1 MVVLEPKVIEIL
13 NARLADTV
21 DLKTQVK
28 HAHWNVKGIHF
39 FQLHELFDSVASHLE
54 DQSDLI
60 AERVTQL
67 GGVAN
72 GTARQAASD
81 STIKE
86 YDFNAVK
93 GEDHV
98 RALVERLGTLAN
110 AARKAIDDTG
120 KLATRRPRMCSPRS
134 PARQTKTCGSWKL
147 ICRLKAQQ
155 SVIAAR
161 AWPSLFLFPT
171 MRCSRKRDFDLPC

>member
-1 MVVLEPKVIEIL
+1 MPTATTEVQFSSSINLSESTKSKVIEIL
-13 NARLADTV
+13 NARLADAV

-39 FQLHELFDSVASHLE
+39 FQLHELFDSIAAHLE

-72 GTARQAASD
+72 GTARQATAA

-93 GEDHV
+93 GEEHV
-98 RALVERLGTLAN
+98 KALVQRLGTLAN
-110 AARKAIDDTG
+110 ATRASIDETG
-120 KLATRRPRMCSPRS
+120 KLGDQATADVFTEITR
-134 PARQTKTCGSWKL
+134 
-147 ICRLKAQQ
+147 
-155 SVIAAR
+155 AADKDL
-161 AWPSLFLFPT
+161 WFLEAH
-171 MRCSRKRDFDLPC
+171 LQA

>member
-1 MVVLEPKVIEIL
+1 MATATTEVRFSSSIKLSEDTKSKVIEIL

-28 HAHWNVKGIHF
+28 HAHWNVKGIQF

-72 GTARQAASD
+72 GTARQAAAD

-86 YDFNAVK
+86 YNFNAVK

-120 KLATRRPRMCSPRS
+120 KLGDQATADVFTEITR
-134 PARQTKTCGSWKL
+134 
-147 ICRLKAQQ
+147 
-155 SVIAAR
+155 AADKDL
-161 AWPSLFLFPT
+161 WFLEAH
-171 MRCSRKRDFDLPC
+171 LQA

>member
-1 MVVLEPKVIEIL
+1 MPTATTEVRFSSSVQLSEDTKSKVIEIL

-28 HAHWNVKGIHF
+28 HAHWNVKGIQF

-72 GTARQAASD
+72 GTARQAAAD
-81 STIKE
+81 SSIKE

-98 RALVERLGTLAN
+98 RALVQRLATLAN
-110 AARKAIDDTG
+110 AARKAIDDSG
-120 KLATRRPRMCSPRS
+120 KLGDQATADVFTEITR
-134 PARQTKTCGSWKL
+134 
-147 ICRLKAQQ
+147 
-155 SVIAAR
+155 AADKDL
-161 AWPSLFLFPT
+161 WFLEAH
-171 MRCSRKRDFDLPC
+171 LQA

>member
-1 MVVLEPKVIEIL
+1 MATATTEVRFSSSVKLSEDTKSKVIEIL

-39 FQLHELFDSVASHLE
+39 FQLHELFDSIAAHLE

-67 GGVAN
+67 GGVAS
-72 GTARQAASD
+72 GTARQAAAD
-81 STIKE
+81 STINE

-98 RALVERLGTLAN
+98 RALVQRLGTLAN

-120 KLATRRPRMCSPRS
+120 KLGDQATADVFTEITR
-134 PARQTKTCGSWKL
+134 
-147 ICRLKAQQ
+147 
-155 SVIAAR
+155 AADKDL
-161 AWPSLFLFPT
+161 WFLEAH
-171 MRCSRKRDFDLPC
+171 LQA

>member
-1 MVVLEPKVIEIL
+1 MPTATTEVRFSSSVKLSEDTKSKVIEIL

-39 FQLHELFDSVASHLE
+39 FQLHELFDSIAAHLE

-67 GGVAN
+67 GGIAN
-72 GTARQAASD
+72 GTARQAAAD

-98 RALVERLGTLAN
+98 RALVQRLGTLAN

-120 KLATRRPRMCSPRS
+120 KLGDQATADVFTEITR
-134 PARQTKTCGSWKL
+134 
-147 ICRLKAQQ
+147 
-155 SVIAAR
+155 AADKDL
-161 AWPSLFLFPT
+161 WFLEAH
-171 MRCSRKRDFDLPC
+171 LQG

>member
-1 MVVLEPKVIEIL
+1 MPTATTEVHFSSSIKLSEDIKSKVIEIL

-72 GTARQAASD
+72 GTVRQSAANS
-81 STIKE
+81 SIKE
-86 YDFNAVK
+86 YNFNAVK
-93 GEDHV
+93 GEEHV

-120 KLATRRPRMCSPRS
+120 KLGDQATADLFTEVTR
-134 PARQTKTCGSWKL
+134 
-147 ICRLKAQQ
+147 
-155 SVIAAR
+155 AADKDL
-161 AWPSLFLFPT
+161 WFLEAH
-171 MRCSRKRDFDLPC
+171 LQG

>member
-1 MVVLEPKVIEIL
+1 MATTTTEVRYSSSIKLSEDTKSKVIEIL

-28 HAHWNVKGIHF
+28 HAHWNVKGIQF
-39 FQLHELFDSVASHLE
+39 FQLHELFDSIASHLE

-72 GTARQAASD
+72 GTARQAAAD

-86 YDFNAVK
+86 YDYNAVK

-98 RALVERLGTLAN
+98 RALVQRLGTLAN
-110 AARKAIDDTG
+110 SARKAIDETDALG
-120 KLATRRPRMCSPRS
+120 DKATADLFTEVTRG
-134 PARQTKTCGSWKL
+134 ADKDLWFL
-147 ICRLKAQQ
+147 EAHLQ
-155 SVIAAR
+155 S
-161 AWPSLFLFPT
+161 
-171 MRCSRKRDFDLPC
+171 

>member
-1 MVVLEPKVIEIL
+1 MPTATTEVRFSSSVHLSEDTKSKVIEIL
-13 NARLADTV
+13 NARLADAV

-28 HAHWNVKGIHF
+28 HAHWNVKGIQF

-72 GTARQAASD
+72 GTARQAAAD
-81 STIKE
+81 SSIKE

-98 RALVERLGTLAN
+98 RALVQRMATLAN

-120 KLATRRPRMCSPRS
+120 KLGDQATADVFTEITR
-134 PARQTKTCGSWKL
+134 
-147 ICRLKAQQ
+147 
-155 SVIAAR
+155 AADKDL
-161 AWPSLFLFPT
+161 WFLEAH
-171 MRCSRKRDFDLPC
+171 LQA

>member
-1 MVVLEPKVIEIL
+1 MATATTEVHFSSSVKLSDDTKSKVIEIL

-39 FQLHELFDSVASHLE
+39 FQLHELFDSVAAHLE

-60 AERVTQL
+60 AERATQL

-72 GTARQAASD
+72 GTARQAAHD

-86 YDFNAVK
+86 YDFNAVQ

-98 RALVERLGTLAN
+98 RALVQRLGTLAN

-120 KLATRRPRMCSPRS
+120 KLGDQATADVFTEITR
-134 PARQTKTCGSWKL
+134 
-147 ICRLKAQQ
+147 
-155 SVIAAR
+155 AADKDL
-161 AWPSLFLFPT
+161 WFLEAH
-171 MRCSRKRDFDLPC
+171 LQG

>member
-1 MVVLEPKVIEIL
+1 MATATTEVRFSSSVQLSEATKSKVIEIL

-60 AERVTQL
+60 AERATQL

-72 GTARQAASD
+72 GTARQAAAD

-98 RALVERLGTLAN
+98 RALVQRLGMLAN

-120 KLATRRPRMCSPRS
+120 KLGDQATADVFTEITR
-134 PARQTKTCGSWKL
+134 
-147 ICRLKAQQ
+147 
-155 SVIAAR
+155 AADKDL
-161 AWPSLFLFPT
+161 WFLEAH
-171 MRCSRKRDFDLPC
+171 LQG

>member
-1 MVVLEPKVIEIL
+1 MPTATTEVRFSSSVQLSEDTKSKVIEIL

-28 HAHWNVKGIHF
+28 HAHWNVKGIQF

-72 GTARQAASD
+72 GTARQTAAD

-86 YDFNAVK
+86 YDFSAVK

-98 RALVERLGTLAN
+98 RALVQRLATLAN

-120 KLATRRPRMCSPRS
+120 KLGDQATADVFTEITR
-134 PARQTKTCGSWKL
+134 
-147 ICRLKAQQ
+147 
-155 SVIAAR
+155 AADKDL
-161 AWPSLFLFPT
+161 WFLEAH
-171 MRCSRKRDFDLPC
+171 LQA

>member
-1 MVVLEPKVIEIL
+1 MPTATTEVRFSSSIKLSEDTKSKVIEIL

-28 HAHWNVKGIHF
+28 HAHWNVKGIQF

-72 GTARQAASD
+72 GTARQAAAD

-98 RALVERLGTLAN
+98 RALVERLGALAN

-120 KLATRRPRMCSPRS
+120 KLGDQATADVFTEITR
-134 PARQTKTCGSWKL
+134 
-147 ICRLKAQQ
+147 
-155 SVIAAR
+155 AADKDL
-161 AWPSLFLFPT
+161 WFLEAH
-171 MRCSRKRDFDLPC
+171 LQA

>member
-1 MVVLEPKVIEIL
+1 MATATSEVRFSSSIKLSEDTKSKVIEIL

-39 FQLHELFDSVASHLE
+39 FQLHELFDSIASHLE

-72 GTARQAASD
+72 GTARQAAAD

-110 AARKAIDDTG
+110 SARKAIDQTDALG
-120 KLATRRPRMCSPRS
+120 DKATADLFTEVTRG
-134 PARQTKTCGSWKL
+134 ADKDLWFL
-147 ICRLKAQQ
+147 EAHLQ
-155 SVIAAR
+155 S
-161 AWPSLFLFPT
+161 
-171 MRCSRKRDFDLPC
+171 

>member
-1 MVVLEPKVIEIL
+1 MPTATTEVRFSSSVQLSEDTKSKVIEIL

-28 HAHWNVKGIHF
+28 HAHWNVKGIQF

-72 GTARQAASD
+72 GTARQAAAD
-81 STIKE
+81 SSIKE

-93 GEDHV
+93 GDDHV
-98 RALVERLGTLAN
+98 RALVQRLATLAN

-120 KLATRRPRMCSPRS
+120 KLGDQATADVFTEITR
-134 PARQTKTCGSWKL
+134 
-147 ICRLKAQQ
+147 
-155 SVIAAR
+155 AADKDL
-161 AWPSLFLFPT
+161 WFLEAH
-171 MRCSRKRDFDLPC
+171 LQA

>member
-1 MVVLEPKVIEIL
+1 MATATTEVRFSSSIKLSEDNKSKVIEIL

-28 HAHWNVKGIHF
+28 HGHWNVKGIQF
-39 FQLHELFDSVASHLE
+39 FQLHELFDSIASHLE

-120 KLATRRPRMCSPRS
+120 KLSDQATADVFTEITR
-134 PARQTKTCGSWKL
+134 
-147 ICRLKAQQ
+147 
-155 SVIAAR
+155 AADKDL
-161 AWPSLFLFPT
+161 WFLEAH
-171 MRCSRKRDFDLPC
+171 LQA

>member
-1 MVVLEPKVIEIL
+1 MAAATTEVRFSSSVKLSEDTKSKVIEIL

-39 FQLHELFDSVASHLE
+39 FQLHELFDSIAAHLE

-67 GGVAN
+67 GGIAN
-72 GTARQAASD
+72 GTARQAAAD

-98 RALVERLGTLAN
+98 RALVQRLGTLAN

-120 KLATRRPRMCSPRS
+120 KLGDQATADVFTEITR
-134 PARQTKTCGSWKL
+134 
-147 ICRLKAQQ
+147 
-155 SVIAAR
+155 AADKDL
-161 AWPSLFLFPT
+161 WFLEAH
-171 MRCSRKRDFDLPC
+171 LQG

>member
-1 MVVLEPKVIEIL
+1 MATVTTEVRFSSSVQLSEDTKSRVIEIL
-13 NARLADTV
+13 NNRLADTV

-28 HAHWNVKGIHF
+28 HAHWNVKGIQF

-67 GGVAN
+67 GGIAK
-72 GTARQAASD
+72 GTARQAAAD
-81 STIKE
+81 SSIKE

-93 GEDHV
+93 GEEHV
-98 RALVERLGTLAN
+98 RALVQRLGTLAN

-120 KLATRRPRMCSPRS
+120 KLGDQATADIFTEVTR
-134 PARQTKTCGSWKL
+134 AADKDLWFL
-147 ICRLKAQQ
+147 EAHLQ
-155 SVIAAR
+155 S
-161 AWPSLFLFPT
+161 
-171 MRCSRKRDFDLPC
+171 

>member
-1 MVVLEPKVIEIL
+1 MAAATTEVRFSSSVKLSEDTKSKVIEVL

-39 FQLHELFDSVASHLE
+39 FQLHELFDSIAAHLE

-67 GGVAN
+67 GGIAN
-72 GTARQAASD
+72 GTARQAAAD

-98 RALVERLGTLAN
+98 RALVQRLGTLAN

-120 KLATRRPRMCSPRS
+120 KLGDQATADVFTEITR
-134 PARQTKTCGSWKL
+134 
-147 ICRLKAQQ
+147 
-155 SVIAAR
+155 AADKDL
-161 AWPSLFLFPT
+161 WFLEAH
-171 MRCSRKRDFDLPC
+171 LQG

>member
-1 MVVLEPKVIEIL
+1 MATATTEVRFSSSVKLSEDTKSKVIEIL

-21 DLKTQVK
+21 DMKTQVK
-28 HAHWNVKGIHF
+28 HAHWNVKGIQF
-39 FQLHELFDSVASHLE
+39 FQLHELFDSIASHLE

-72 GTARQAASD
+72 GTARQAAAD
-81 STIKE
+81 SSIKE

-93 GEDHV
+93 GEEHV
-98 RALVERLGTLAN
+98 RALVDRLAKLAN

-120 KLATRRPRMCSPRS
+120 KLGDQATADVFTEITR
-134 PARQTKTCGSWKL
+134 
-147 ICRLKAQQ
+147 
-155 SVIAAR
+155 AADKDL
-161 AWPSLFLFPT
+161 WFLEAH
-171 MRCSRKRDFDLPC
+171 LQA

>member
-1 MVVLEPKVIEIL
+1 MATATTEVRFSSSIKLSEDTKSKVIEIL

-98 RALVERLGTLAN
+98 HALVERLGTLAN

-120 KLATRRPRMCSPRS
+120 KLGDQATADVFTEVTR
-134 PARQTKTCGSWKL
+134 
-147 ICRLKAQQ
+147 
-155 SVIAAR
+155 AADKDL
-161 AWPSLFLFPT
+161 WFLEAH
-171 MRCSRKRDFDLPC
+171 LQG

>member
-1 MVVLEPKVIEIL
+1 MATATTEVRFSSSIKLSEDTKSKVIEIL

-39 FQLHELFDSVASHLE
+39 MQLHELFDSVASHLE

-72 GTARQAASD
+72 GTARQAAAD
-81 STIKE
+81 SSIRE

-120 KLATRRPRMCSPRS
+120 KLGDQATADVFTEITR
-134 PARQTKTCGSWKL
+134 
-147 ICRLKAQQ
+147 
-155 SVIAAR
+155 AADKDL
-161 AWPSLFLFPT
+161 WFLEAH
-171 MRCSRKRDFDLPC
+171 LQA